1 MARAKPVATT
11 AKGRG
16 PVTTTLTK
24 VRPAKVAPSRARSRG
39 LLPKAV
45 RPPLE
50 PSKKVEEQTR
60 ARLASGVLVAMSPFA
75 LAAIVLVFLAPDHAA
90 RMEVFKY
97 VLPSVMSICSIVLG
111 YYFGRHD
118 AR

>member
-16 PVTTTLTK
+16 PATTLTK
-24 VRPAKVAPSRARSRG
+24 VRPEKVAPSRARSRG
-39 LLPKAV
+39 LVPKVV
-45 RPPLE
+45 RTPLQ

-60 ARLASGVLVAMSPFA
+60 ARLASGVLLAMAPFA
-75 LAAIVLVFLAPDHAA
+75 LAAIVLMIIAPDHAA
-90 RMEVFKY
+90 SMEVFKY
-97 VLPSVMSICSIVLG
+97 VLPSVMSICSMVLG